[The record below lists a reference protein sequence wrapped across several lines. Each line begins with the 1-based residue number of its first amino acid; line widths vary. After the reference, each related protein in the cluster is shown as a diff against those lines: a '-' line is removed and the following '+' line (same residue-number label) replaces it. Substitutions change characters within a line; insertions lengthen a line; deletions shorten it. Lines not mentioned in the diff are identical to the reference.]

1 MLEKF
6 CIKLV
11 KNKVLFIS
19 LVLILAA
26 AFPFIFSS
34 KYVLRIGIISL
45 MYVML
50 ALSLNLMTG
59 MLGQMSFGH
68 AAFWGIGAYTAAIL
82 ATRAGLPSE
91 ITFILSALMA
101 GLFGA
106 ILGLP
111 VLKLK
116 GYYFTIV
123 TMVFC
128 EIIRVVEINWM
139 KLTRG
144 PLGIMAIPK
153 PAFFGLKITSQRGFY
168 FLILILVIL
177 TAIIIKNIMNSRIGY
192 AVLAIR
198 DDDLAAEAMGVNIF
212 RYKLIIFIVSSML
225 AGVAGAFFAQYT
237 GFIDPSSFSGVQSN
251 EMLVMVIF
259 GGLGN
264 MFGSFFG
271 AITLSILPELLRGFQ
286 QYRQLIYGML
296 LVLLMLVRPYGLF
309 GSINFK
315 YLAQKMNVSKAQIP
329 VTGGAEHDRYL
340 KSNRINPAFWRIG
353 CFGKHKPS
361 DTEGRDSRN
370 NRAKWRR

>member
-11 KNKVLFIS
+11 KNKTFLIFLI
-19 LVLILAA
+19 LILAVT
-26 AFPFIFSS
+26 FPFVFSS
-34 KYVLRIGIISL
+34 KYVLRIGTISL
-45 MYVML
+45 MFVML

-82 ATRAGLPSE
+82 STRAGLSSE
-91 ITFILSALMA
+91 ITFILAALMS

-139 KLTRG
+139 GLTRG

-153 PAFFGLKITSQRGFY
+153 PSFFGLKITTQRGFY
-168 FLILILVIL
+168 FLILILVIF
-177 TAIIIKNIMNSRIGY
+177 TTIIIKNIMNSRIGY

-212 RYKLIIFIVSSML
+212 KHKVMIFIVSSML
-225 AGVAGAFFAQYT
+225 AGVAGAFYAQYT
-237 GFIDPSSFSGVQSN
+237 GFIDPSSFSGLQSN

-264 MFGSFFG
+264 TFGSFFG

-286 QYRQLIYGML
+286 QYRQLIYGLML
-296 LVLLMLVRPYGLF
+296 VILMLVRPHGLF

-315 YLAQKMNVSKAQIP
+315 YLAQKMDLSHKAQKP
-329 VTGGAEHDRYL
+329 VTGGGEHGRCL
-340 KSNRINPAFWRIG
+340 ESNRVKPTFWRIG
-353 CFGKHKPS
+353 CFGKHKS
-361 DTEGRDSRN
+361 SGAKGRDSRH
-370 NRAKWRR
+370 NRT